1 MEKESPLG
9 PGQNEYKPEVKR
21 RFCVVE
27 ASLVEKSSQLCHRRV
42 TLVVVVGDGKGPA
55 TLRRL
60 VKEPTESG
68 EVKF

>member
-9 PGQNEYKPEVKR
+9 PGQNEYKPGVNM

-27 ASLVEKSSQLCHRRV
+27 ASLIEKSSQLCHRGV
-42 TLVVVVGDGKGPA
+42 TLVVVVGDGKGLA

-60 VKEPTESG
+60 VKEPTES
-68 EVKF
+68 EAVKF